1 MSTIDITDLAV
12 EECLIIARHIYL
24 KSEDIEKTL
33 CVERALECIC
43 IDGFMRIMHT
53 EKFSAYTLVRHAMEV
68 SHSIANDPILLNNEV
83 DKLWAEKFGMC
94 AKELAKIF

>member
-1 MSTIDITDLAV
+1 MSTLYLTDLSV
-12 EECLIIARHIYL
+12 DECLIIARHIYL
-24 KSEDIEKTL
+24 KSEDIEKAL

-43 IDGFMRIMHT
+43 INGLVRIMHT
-53 EKFSAYTLVRHAMEV
+53 EKFYAYTLVRHAMEV
-68 SHSIANDPILLNNEV
+68 SHLIANDPILLNNEV